1 MSKKF
6 VMSYSGGKDSTLA
19 LYKMIKDGY
28 IPQYIMTTIN
38 EEDKHSWFH
47 GISKELFD
55 EVSKCLD
62 IPHIAINTT
71 HYTYRVNF
79 IEELKKVKEEG
90 INICAF
96 GDIDIQMHR
105 DWAENLCKE
114 SGFESKFPLWH
125 QSRISLAREFV
136 NAGFKAKIK
145 IIDTSKLDK
154 KYLGIDF
161 TNELIDEFISIGIDP
176 AGESGEFHTF
186 VYDGPIFKKPLDIKL
201 SEIHD
206 FENHSSIN
214 IYINISTI

>member
-1 MSKKF
+1 
-6 VMSYSGGKDSTLA
+6 
-19 LYKMIKDGY
+19 
-28 IPQYIMTTIN
+28 
-38 EEDKHSWFH
+38 
-47 GISKELFD
+47 
-55 EVSKCLD
+55 
-62 IPHIAINTT
+62 
-71 HYTYRVNF
+71 
-79 IEELKKVKEEG
+79 
-90 INICAF
+90 
-96 GDIDIQMHR
+96 MHR

>member
-1 MSKKF
+1 MNKKF

-19 LYKMIKDGY
+19 LYRMIKNGY
-28 IPQYIMTTIN
+28 TPKYIMTTIN
-38 EEDKHSWFH
+38 EEDEHSWFH
-47 GISKELFD
+47 GISAELFQALS
-55 EVSKCLD
+55 ECLE

-79 IEELKKVKEEG
+79 IEELKKVKEEE

-154 KYLGIDF
+154 KYLGLDF

-186 VYDGPIFKKPLDIKL
+186 VYDGPIFKKPVNIEL
-201 SEIHD
+201 SEVHD

-214 IYINISTI
+214 IICKGV

>member
-1 MSKKF
+1 MTK
-6 VMSYSGGKDSTLA
+6 YSCL
-19 LYKMIKDGY
+19 
-28 IPQYIMTTIN
+28 
-38 EEDKHSWFH
+38 

-114 SGFESKFPLWH
+114 SCFESKFPLWH

-136 NAGFKAKIK
+136 K
-145 IIDTSKLDK
+145 
-154 KYLGIDF
+154 
-161 TNELIDEFISIGIDP
+161 SIGIDP

-186 VYDGPIFKKPLDIKL
+186 VYDGPIFKKPVNIEL
-201 SEIHD
+201 SEVHD

-214 IYINISTI
+214 IICKGV